1 MPLINAI
8 VENGN
13 NTLVVDFPRNIYDLY
28 GKLRS
33 IGVQTPLH
41 EIPLTDNEEDTI
53 KVKLYADSDIG
64 NHLILLLK
72 EKNTLQDVNI
82 VASVVANSDER
93 IRDELEQQIIYDQYD
108 TVEDLYQDIRQLTYD
123 AGTLSN
129 YYYFPL
135 TGNVYDS
142 EYGDSYE
149 VGNGFLVDY
158 EDDIRKCLEA
168 YMDRDTNNMAEYYDG
183 SGKEKVLLADWDLE
197 YLNGRLYGKV
207 EVRLTEPMT
216 DSEREQLKD
225 WICGQNSDGAGE
237 GFEQQDIPTE
247 DGDLNV
253 SFWNSRDDYF
263 IYTQEEM
270 DEYIANQNDLMMG
283 GM

>member
-1 MPLINAI
+1 MALINAI

-13 NTLVVDFPRNIYDLY
+13 NTLVVDFPRNSYDLY
-28 GKLRS
+28 GKLQS
-33 IGVQTPLH
+33 IGIKTPPQK
-41 EIPLTDNEEDTI
+41 ISLTDNEEDAVR
-53 KVKLYADSDIG
+53 VKLYSDSDFG
-64 NHLILLLK
+64 NHLILLLN
-72 EKNTLQDVNI
+72 EKNNLEDVNT
-82 VASVVANSDER
+82 VAFVVTNTNEC

-225 WICGQNSDGAGE
+225 WICGQNSDGSGE